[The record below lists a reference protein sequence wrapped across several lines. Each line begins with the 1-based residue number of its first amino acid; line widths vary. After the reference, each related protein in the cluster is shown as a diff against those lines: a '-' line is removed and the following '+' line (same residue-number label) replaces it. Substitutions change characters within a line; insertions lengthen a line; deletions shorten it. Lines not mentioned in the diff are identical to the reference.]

1 MSDATAEYRAEQD
14 VLAAFLTDEC
24 TVNPNLT
31 AKSSQLY
38 QRYTRWT
45 EGCGE
50 SPITKKTFGLAMTE
64 RGFERYTNNG
74 THYRGLGLRAGD
86 NDQYNK
92 PY

>member
-1 MSDATAEYRAEQD
+1 MRRKPYHQKDIRVGD
-14 VLAAFLTDEC
+14 D
-24 TVNPNLT
+24 
-31 AKSSQLY
+31 
-38 QRYTRWT
+38 R
-45 EGCGE
+45 
-50 SPITKKTFGLAMTE
+50 